1 MKTVNVNSTIQDLP
15 KSHKWKSI
23 KANAGCDGSHGKKL
37 ESSMLG
43 EISRKKKL
51 NVFQIKQF
59 NIE

>member
-43 EISRKKKL
+43 EISRKK
-51 NVFQIKQF
+51 N
-59 NIE
+59 